1 MAMKSQISKLILFCC
16 IFGASKSALAE
27 DCANRPNEQALR
39 ECLSLEYERTD
50 SDMSLLYKRVLSE
63 LPSDRKSGLVQ
74 SQRAWI
80 KFRDAA
86 CGFIGDERKGGSS
99 QGWVIA
105 ICKTQITEERSLHLK
120 KQIACRRDCQ
130 DCSTY

>member
-1 MAMKSQISKLILFCC
+1 MTMKSQISKLIPFSC
-16 IFGASKSALAE
+16 IIFTAKSAFAE

-39 ECLSLEYERTD
+39 ECLSLEYERAD

-63 LPSDRKSGLVQ
+63 LPSDRKSGMIE

-86 CGFIGDERKGGSS
+86 CAFVGDDRKGGSS

-105 ICKTQITEERSLHLK
+105 ICKTQITEERTIHLK
-120 KQIACRRDCQ
+120 KQIDCRRDGQ